1 MNLMTS
7 SRCPL
12 GDFTG
17 GGIGSYPVNS
27 WYMTNDGNGKSI
39 SRWIMPYKEKAKLT
53 IDNHTGK
60 NIVIEIEV

>member
-1 MNLMTS
+1 MT
-7 SRCPL
+7 RTVDVPL

-39 SRWIMPYKEKAKLT
+39 SRWIA
-53 IDNHTGK
+53 I
-60 NIVIEIEV
+60 